1 MQLQI
6 LNSSNEQTMLLKE
19 ITDLLDVRHND
30 AMNVVERMAKESEF
44 GTITKISYTLPMPN
58 NASKQ
63 IETCQLNKRQSIAV
77 SARLNTALLMRI
89 VDRWQELEA
98 QVVQKPIDPMLMIA
112 QMATSIYEQNQRQ
125 FQLENSQKKL
135 EEKVEILTSK
145 AEAIIDQ
152 SDYFSVMGYCRLK
165 KISISNAKAS
175 GLSRSI
181 GKYCDDNIIP
191 KQEIADPRFG
201 KVWTY
206 PSAVILKFLT
216 LKGFIAGE

>member
-1 MQLQI
+1 MTSAQSFLQI
-6 LNSSNEQTMLLKE
+6 AQFM
-19 ITDLLDVRHND
+19 
-30 AMNVVERMAKESEF
+30 
-44 GTITKISYTLPMPN
+44 
-58 NASKQ
+58 
-63 IETCQLNKRQSIAV
+63 
-77 SARLNTALLMRI
+77 
-89 VDRWQELEA
+89 VDTE
-98 QVVQKPIDPMLMIA
+98 
-112 QMATSIYEQNQRQ
+112 QRQ